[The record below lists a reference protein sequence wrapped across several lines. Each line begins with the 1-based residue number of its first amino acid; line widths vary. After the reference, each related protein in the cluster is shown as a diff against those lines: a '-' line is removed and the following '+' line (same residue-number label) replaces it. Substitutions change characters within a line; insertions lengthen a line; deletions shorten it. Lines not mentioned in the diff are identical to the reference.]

1 MRGCLS
7 SLQGLHTAGVR
18 HALLLNGFIDLLNG
32 GRGQARK
39 GCIHFQNAVRKHTA
53 CRDLSPQ
60 TEGSAAA
67 PGTFG
72 LSILGC
78 GALSFVSQGG

>member
-1 MRGCLS
+1 MCLS

-18 HALLLNGFIDLLNG
+18 HALLLNGCIDLLNG

-39 GCIHFQNAVRKHTA
+39 GCIHFQNAMRKYTA
-53 CRDLSPQ
+53 CQDLSPSDR
-60 TEGSAAA
+60 GFSAAT

-72 LSILGC
+72 LSILCC
-78 GALSFVSQGG
+78 GALSFVSQDG